1 MLTVYFL
8 IPPNWRSQ
16 LGKITFSCFRLSR
29 KLELSPPQLMES
41 HLWHLLLFS
50 WIPHPSHMPLVLR
63 TWAASILV
71 GNPFFI
77 TEHGIM
83 INFSLESNRLHDIPV
98 YWLGFNPGNYI
109 QLPKFH
115 LSLYGSLSL
124 LAPMKPV
131 LARRDCGIPTG
142 AGCLFLASELMPV
155 C

>member
-1 MLTVYFL
+1 
-8 IPPNWRSQ
+8 
-16 LGKITFSCFRLSR
+16 
-29 KLELSPPQLMES
+29 
-41 HLWHLLLFS
+41 
-50 WIPHPSHMPLVLR
+50 
-63 TWAASILV
+63 
-71 GNPFFI
+71 
-77 TEHGIM
+77 M